1 MILPRSTSISI
12 RRLALAGAG
21 SFALIACGDDPVV
34 PAGRPESSNTPPP
47 SASVS
52 LNQSRDGLVH
62 WSEVSDSELWKEIT
76 KSNRFAQVGL
86 RRPGLPH
93 GMANGRVLLSRE
105 ERDLAQKAVE
115 RVADVSLVAADTLL
129 PNLRVRVGSIQALHA
144 LRGNAHVS
152 FVEPGSFV
160 DRNRET
166 LWMSLESGCSVGGY
180 AGPTGNTI
188 ISPGDLVPWN
198 YNLMN
203 IPAAWG
209 RVPGGAGVTV
219 GIVDTG
225 LDYYQPEL
233 NQDFATGMSGGRT
246 FVKAA
251 ASYAKGPYVWQ
262 DDCGHG
268 TRMASVIGSPRNGK
282 AILGVAWA
290 ANLYT
295 VRVDD
300 DVYLS
305 NVSATRDGIRWAAQR
320 AKIVAMAFGTIGFY
334 QTISDELS
342 YWYANDKLLLA
353 AAGTSTCWDPLRGT
367 VTFPGSEPTVTT
379 VTALDKSGAI
389 ACNAHYGPAVDFAA
403 YADQPVSGLASLG
416 TQLAGFAGSS
426 NAVGVLAGLS
436 ALALSLHPSY
446 TRDQLLTS
454 LSYAAAPTGYRS
466 PVIGWGSPNAL
477 CVVDAVCA
485 TGIKGTDLVQTYGT
499 RTYSWTAWQAAA
511 PSWNVSYQWSTGEV
525 TPTISR
531 ALTVTPGMQEY
542 TLTLSVTV
550 RDNSDGSSRTVSKNV
565 LVRDPYNCPTCW

>member
-1 MILPRSTSISI
+1 MILHRKILGHL
-12 RRLALAGAG
+12 RLLMGA
-21 SFALIACGDDPVV
+21 SSLVLIACTDEPVA
-34 PAGRPESSNTPPP
+34 PARTNAPPAASIVSSN
-47 SASVS
+47 S
-52 LNQSRDGLVH
+52 QRDGLVH
-62 WSEVSDSELWKEIT
+62 WNDVSDGALWKELA
-76 KSNRFAQVGL
+76 KSGRYAQVGL
-86 RRPGLPH
+86 KRRDQRH
-93 GMANGRVLLSRE
+93 GMANGRVLLSRDE
-105 ERDLAQKAVE
+105 WAQARAAVGQ
-115 RVADVSLVAADTLL
+115 VGDVSLASADTLL
-129 PNLRVRVGSIQALHA
+129 PHLRVRVGSVEALHA
-144 LRGNAHVS
+144 LRTHPNVS

-160 DRNRET
+160 DRSRET
-166 LWMSLESGCSVGGY
+166 LWMTLESGCSVGGY

-188 ISPGDLVPWN
+188 ISPGDVVPWN
-198 YNLMN
+198 YNRMN
-203 IPAAWG
+203 IPAAWA
-209 RVPGGAGVTV
+209 RAPGGSGVTV

-225 LDYYQPEL
+225 LDFYQPEL
-233 NQDFATGMSGGRT
+233 NQDFATGMSTGRT
-246 FVKAA
+246 FTKDA
-251 ASYAKGPYVWQ
+251 ASYAKGPYIWQ

-305 NVSATRDGIRWAAQR
+305 NVSATRDGIRWAAQH

-353 AAGTSTCWDPLRGT
+353 AAGTSACWDPLRNV
-367 VTFPGSEPTVTT
+367 VTFPGTEPTVTT
-379 VTALDKSGAI
+379 VTALDQTGAI
-389 ACNAHYGPAVDFAA
+389 ACNAHYGLAVDFAA
-403 YADQPVSGLASLG
+403 YADQPVSGLGRLG
-416 TQLAGFAGSS
+416 NQLAGFAGSS
-426 NAVGVLAGLS
+426 DAVGVLAGLA
-436 ALALSLHPSY
+436 ALALSIHPTY

-454 LSYAAAPTGYRS
+454 LSYAASPTGYRS
-466 PVIGWGSPNAL
+466 PFTGWGSPNAL

-485 TGIKGTDLVQTYGT
+485 TGISGTDLVQTYGT

-511 PSWNVSYQWSTGEV
+511 PPGNISYKWSTGEV

-531 ALTVTPGMQEY
+531 PLTVTPGMQEY

-550 RDNSDGSSRTVSKNV
+550 RDNSDGSSRTISKNV